1 MTRKTVDSDAT
12 DLYTEGDPWSPEH
25 ERTCPQCGKYFRT
38 YQPKTRFC
46 SILCKRQWDYRR
58 WRESHPE
65 SYANHKKRMR
75 LQQQARRILAQADS
89 LKKGNQ

>member
-1 MTRKTVDSDAT
+1 MTRKTVDSDSTAY
-12 DLYTEGDPWSPEH
+12 YTEGDPWSPKH

-38 YQPKTRFC
+38 FTARTRFC

-58 WRESHPE
+58 WRELNPDAYE
-65 SYANHKKRMR
+65 THKKRMR

-89 LKKGNQ
+89 LKKGKK